1 MTPAISRRFV
11 VPLLFGFTLTACG
24 GRGEIAQEREEGF
37 APLRYDYLTPI
48 RLNVA
53 AIDVRQ
59 RYSPAGADLS
69 GRAPISP
76 AAAIQQMAHDRLQA
90 LGTSGRAVLA
100 INDAS
105 IVRRGDTYQGSLAI
119 ELDIY
124 TSADTRTAFA
134 EARVSG
140 RRSINGAETERRALY
155 ELTKQLMDQLNVE
168 FEFQV
173 RRALRS
179 WVLDAPA
186 PPPEPVGEQAL
197 PPPVSTPPVPRA
209 R

>member
-1 MTPAISRRFV
+1 LTPAVSRRFV
-11 VPLLFGFTLTACG
+11 APVLFSFALGACG
-24 GRGEIAQEREEGF
+24 GRREGAQEGF

-53 AIDVRQ
+53 AIDVQQ
-59 RYSPAGADLS
+59 RYRPGDADLS
-69 GRAPISP
+69 GRAPVPP
-76 AAAIQQMAHDRLQA
+76 AAAIQQMAQDRLQA
-90 LGTSGRAVLA
+90 LGASGRAVLA

-105 IVRRGDTYQGSLAI
+105 IIRRGDAYEGSLAI

-124 TSADTRTAFA
+124 TSEDTRTAFA

-140 RRSINGAETERRALY
+140 RRGISGRETERRALY
-155 ELTKQLMDQLNVE
+155 DLTKQLMDQLNVE

-179 WVLDAPA
+179 WILDAPA
-186 PPPEPVGEQAL
+186 APPEPVGQEAL
-197 PPPVSTPPVPRA
+197 PPPGPTPAAPRA